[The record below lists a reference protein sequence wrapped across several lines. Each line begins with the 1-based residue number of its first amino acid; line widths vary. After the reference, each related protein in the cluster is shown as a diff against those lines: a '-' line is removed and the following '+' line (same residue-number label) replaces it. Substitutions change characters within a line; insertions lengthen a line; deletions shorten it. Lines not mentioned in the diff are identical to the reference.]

1 MSVFEGGGYPFLQG
15 GGEMGERTRNYDW
28 TTNPLGSPDR
38 WPLPLRMAVSIL
50 LNSQFPM
57 FVWWGNE
64 LITIYNDAYRSVAGE
79 KHPSL
84 LGRPGN
90 EAWAE
95 IWDDLKPLVSN
106 VFNGKATWSEDLL
119 LNIKRTERIE
129 ETYFTFSYSPIL
141 NEDGSVGGLF
151 CSCIETTEKVLGKRK
166 IEESEKNLRSTIL
179 QAPVAMFLF
188 RGENLVIDNANAMAL
203 QMIRRTPDV
212 IGKPLLHVI
221 PELAGTSAYEIIAS
235 VFATGVAQY
244 GTDVLVPLEKNGV
257 LEERYF
263 NFAYTPLLE
272 DGKVIGVMDVANEVT
287 AQVIARHKIEEIVA
301 QRTAELASTNK
312 ELQRSNEH
320 LEEFAYA
327 ASHDLKEPVR
337 KVQIFADRLRTNLQ
351 GKLNA
356 DDERIFERLVY
367 ASKRMSS
374 LIDDLLLYSHVSQ
387 KPLEK
392 KPVDLNKQMQKLLED
407 LEMDRQET
415 EADIAIHP
423 LPVVLGYERQL
434 QQLFYNLLTNALKY
448 RKHEEPPKIEITATI
463 ATAGESGD
471 LVKQGF
477 NVITVSDNGI
487 GFEQGESKRI
497 FQMFQRLHGQFE
509 YEGTGVGL
517 SIAEKVAN
525 NHGGQILAEGEP
537 GKGASFHVY
546 LPLT

>member
-1 MSVFEGGGYPFLQG
+1 MAGAEQYPFLLG
-15 GGEMGERTRNYDW
+15 GGEMGERTRNLDW
-28 TTNPLGSPDR
+28 PKTTLGSPDK

-57 FVWWGNE
+57 FVWWGSQ
-64 LITIYNDAYRSVAGE
+64 LITIYNDAYRSVAGD
-79 KHPSL
+79 KHPAL

-90 EAWAE
+90 EAWIE
-95 IWDDLKPLVSN
+95 IWPDLEPLVVD
-106 VFNGKATWSEDLL
+106 VFNGNATWSEDLL
-119 LNIKRTERIE
+119 LNIKRSDRVE

-151 CSCIETTEKVLGKRK
+151 CSCIETTEKVFSKRK
-166 IEESEKNLRSTIL
+166 LEESEKNLRNTIL

-188 RGENLVIDNANAMAL
+188 KGENLVIDTANEMAL
-203 QMIRRTPDV
+203 QMIRRSPDV
-212 IGKPLLHVI
+212 VGKPLLEVI
-221 PELAGTSAYEIIAS
+221 PELAGTPAYEIIFS
-235 VFATGVAQY
+235 VYNTGNPQY
-244 GTDVLVPLEKNGV
+244 GTDVLVPLERNGV
-257 LEERYF
+257 LEDRFF

-272 DGKVIGVMDVANEVT
+272 DGRVIGVMDVANEVT
-287 AQVIARHKIEEIVA
+287 AQVAARHRIEEIVA
-301 QRTAELASTNK
+301 QRTAELAAANK

-337 KVQIFADRLRTNLQ
+337 KVQIFADRLRSALHGRLENE
-351 GKLNA
+351 
-356 DDERIFERLVY
+356 DERILERLEY

-387 KPLEK
+387 RPMQKE
-392 KPVDLNKQMQKLLED
+392 PVDLHQQITKLLDD
-407 LEMDRQET
+407 LEIDRDET
-415 EADIAIHP
+415 DAEIVVHS
-423 LPVVLGYERQL
+423 LPVVMGYERQL
-434 QQLFYNLLTNALKY
+434 QQLFHNLLTNALKY
-448 RKHEEPPKIEITATI
+448 RKPEEPPKIQISATR
-463 ATAGESGD
+463 AKGGD
-471 LVKQGF
+471 GLLHGDF
-477 NVITVSDNGI
+477 HVITVSDNGI
-487 GFEQGESKRI
+487 GFEKDESKRI

-546 LPLT
+546 LPLS